1 MAVALFRTLGQ
12 MEHSN
17 AGAPLSGGR
26 VYPQRNDTSAF
37 AETCLDSAGSTLN
50 TYENDADG
58 LGNYIELDSNGRY
71 QESVFLKD
79 SDTYAAG
86 YKFVVRDS
94 LKVVQYTV
102 SDIPSA
108 SPAFAGG
115 DFAAEIL
122 NRIQVTAS
130 TLNLTAADA
139 GNAYELDT
147 TSGSITVNLPS
158 AAATGNGKGF
168 VFEKVAEANSVTINR
183 AGSDLIEGS
192 TSVVIYGQYSKVKLS
207 TNGASWLRDRNTYT
221 LLQNVDSRSGSFGG
235 LFDLMI
241 PASGHTLSG
250 TRVRTDIQGNSW
262 RIFENGGTFRG
273 GSIDLT
279 TMAAGAASAIMHS
292 GIAANKSAMETATDL
307 GRPVVPGL
315 MHHHPGV
322 AKAQAFF
329 GIVAG
334 APVLVSSY
342 NVSSITDVGTGLFN
356 VNFTTPFSSANWAP
370 IATPSA
376 AVARLIVINTQSAS
390 LVQLSV
396 RDDGGT
402 PSDPAG
408 VAFAGYGTQ

>member
-12 MEHSN
+12 MEHSD

-26 VYPQRNDTSAF
+26 VYPQRNDTSAP
-37 AETCLDSAGSTLN
+37 ANTYLDSAGSTLN
-50 TYENDADG
+50 SFEDDADT
-58 LGNYIELDSNGRY
+58 LGPYLELDSNGRY
-71 QESVFLKD
+71 PESVFLA
-79 SDTYAAG
+79 DTASYPAG
-86 YKFVVRDS
+86 YKFIVRDAN
-94 LKVVQYTV
+94 KVVQYTL
-102 SDIPSA
+102 SDV
-108 SPAFAGG
+108 PAAAVAFTGG
-115 DFAAEIL
+115 SFAAEL
-122 NRIQVTAS
+122 MTWIQVT
-130 TLNLTAADA
+130 TTPLNLTAADA
-139 GNAYELDT
+139 GKCYELDT
-147 TSGSITVNLPS
+147 TSVSITVNLPT

-168 VFEKVAEANSVTINR
+168 SFKKKSANNIVTIAR
-183 AGSDLIEGS
+183 AGADAIDGD
-192 TSVVIYGQYSKVKLS
+192 TSKVLYALNEMVKVSS
-207 TNGASWLRDRNTYT
+207 TGATWN
-221 LLQNVDSRSGSFGG
+221 RSGDYTNNLNNINLSNGTDGG
-235 LFDLMI
+235 KITLAL

-250 TRVRTDIQGNSW
+250 RIVLDSTANSF
-262 RIFENGGTFRG
+262 RIFENGGTARG